1 MILYESLL
9 SGMDKVM
16 EQGDSITDPFNVLDV
31 IDIFMEN
38 TFIDVLRH
46 LDVNKLYDKT
56 RDFKYHEWEDYMRC
70 KYFLVLSL
78 ELQEILAKFTW
89 WLCHQVLYEQRDS
102 KIIDLSEI
110 ISNKS
115 LYNSG
120 RLYIYTSN
128 VVVYTLSISI
138 DTAGALQVRFKN
150 KLN

>member
-1 MILYESLL
+1 L
-9 SGMDKVM
+9 V
-16 EQGDSITDPFNVLDV
+16 TFV
-31 IDIFMEN
+31 IKN
-38 TFIDVLRH
+38 
-46 LDVNKLYDKT
+46 VNKLYDKT

-70 KYFLVLSL
+70 KYFLVLSP

-89 WLCHQVLYEQRDS
+89 WLCHQVLYEQCDS